1 MVRDTL
7 QKTTDETPA
16 EKSNQPA
23 ETTEETPLEALASIC
38 GVLVIGL
45 FVLTFIFQNFEI
57 PSSSMEKTLLIGDHV
72 LVDRVALAPPTHW
85 MPAIRYRNVQRGDI
99 IVFFKPGEPDLYLV
113 KRVVGIPGDRIHLR
127 NGIVFLNGVEQNEP
141 LAAKPSDAE
150 YYPYRDDFPSVK
162 PGDGSDVT
170 ASWSLALPH
179 NIQGEDLV
187 VPPGDYFAMGD
198 NRTVSLDSRY
208 WGFVPRENIVG
219 RPLFVYWS
227 FIQSGDQYEKTSLAD
242 RASFFIHTI
251 IHFFDETRW
260 KRTFHLVK

>member
-1 MVRDTL
+1 MNQTMTDESLEAPVT
-7 QKTTDETPA
+7 KTTPE
-16 EKSNQPA
+16 Q
-23 ETTEETPLEALASIC
+23 ETPLEAFASIC

-45 FVLTFIFQNFEI
+45 FALTFIFQNFEI

-72 LVDRVALAPPTHW
+72 LVDRITLAPPTKW
-85 MPAIRYRNVQRGDI
+85 APFIPYRNVKRGDI

-127 NGIVFLNGVEQNEP
+127 AGIVYRDGQPQNEP
-141 LAAKPSDAE
+141 LADKPTDAN
-150 YYPYRDDFPSVK
+150 YFPYRDDFPAIPPSEA
-162 PGDGSDVT
+162 SDVT
-170 ASWSLALPH
+170 ATWTVELPTH
-179 NIQGEDLV
+179 IDQSGDLV
-187 VPPGDYFAMGD
+187 VPPGKYFAMGD

-242 RASFFIHTI
+242 RASFFLHTI
-251 IHFFDETRW
+251 VHFFDQTRW
-260 KRTFHLVK
+260 KRTFHLIQ